1 MLGHFLM
8 GVPFAYAWVQVL
20 GYKAF
25 GLSLE
30 RSWGRTQ
37 TTPIRPPWR
46 WCLSATSCR
55 GIAVYAR
62 KSRMSNIPHHA
73 PSA

>member
-1 MLGHFLM
+1 MHR
-8 GVPFAYAWVQVL
+8 VRVL
-20 GYKAF
+20 GYKTF
-25 GLSLE
+25 GLSLKWG
-30 RSWGRTQ
+30 WGRTQ

-55 GIAVYAR
+55 GIADYAR